1 MVGRRVYHVKNTI
14 CVQNK
19 RNMILKKKI
28 KKEIKKKNTQK
39 RFYKIS
45 NKMQRMRIHLQFTP
59 LNNKCEMKI

>member
-45 NKMQRMRIHLQFTP
+45 NKMQRMRIQLQFTP